1 MDGESTPSPVE
12 GWGTSASPLG
22 CREILTPGL
31 CRNGSPKTAVPKGRG
46 RAPTCLNNRNRGK
59 KKKHPTS
66 KKRAEFMSLLS
77 ACQHPQEVYWPPKR
91 VWADVSMGCD
101 CSSPAD
107 GFLAVLQP
115 GDGCG
120 AGVGS
125 GEGCS
130 HHPPH
135 FFACSC
141 GTAVFGPFVFQRA
154 LESEPKHAL
163 GTARSSSALFGGSRW
178 LTVEFWDKL
187 PNPKP
192 AGKAAWHAK
201 DGKTPLGI
209 EGLHPT
215 EACGGKGSH
224 WGHP

>member
-12 GWGTSASPLG
+12 GWGTSASPPG

-46 RAPTCLNNRNRGK
+46 RAPTCLNNRNRGKK

-130 HHPPH
+130 HHPPR

-178 LTVEFWDKL
+178 NFGTSCLILNQQERL
-187 PNPKP
+187 PGMQRMEKP
-192 AGKAAWHAK
+192 RW
-201 DGKTPLGI
+201 
-209 EGLHPT
+209 E
-215 EACGGKGSH
+215 
-224 WGHP
+224 